1 MNKTSSPA
9 ISLEGVRK
17 SFGTV
22 RAVDDLDLSVPR
34 GQMLAFLGP
43 NGAGK
48 STTTEMILGI
58 QRPDAGRITVLGQH
72 PSTAMRAGAIGAML
86 QNGVLLDTVKVKQ
99 LLTLMRGLHLHPL
112 KLDDVIER
120 AGIGDLLNQSC
131 AKLSGGQAQRV
142 RTALALL
149 PNPDLLLLDEPT
161 VGMDVETRRRF
172 WVNIQ
177 GIAAE
182 GRTIVFA
189 THYLDEADEYADR
202 VVVISD
208 GRIVADGTGSTIKQ
222 SVGGRIL
229 SFVPSGDGDW
239 AALNGVQHVDQAGHR
254 VALRCGDSDAALR
267 ALLAMDPAASEIEI
281 SAARLEDAFVQ
292 LTSHAA

>member
-1 MNKTSSPA
+1 MDNTISPA
-9 ISLEGVRK
+9 IGLEGVTK
-17 SFGTV
+17 SFGSV
-22 RAVDDLDLSVPR
+22 RAVDDITLSVPR
-34 GQMLAFLGP
+34 GQMLAFLVP

-58 QRPDAGRITVLGQH
+58 QRPDAGRITVLGQD
-72 PSTAMRAGAIGAML
+72 PTAAMRAGAIGAML

-112 KLDDVIER
+112 ALDDVIER
-120 AGIGDLLNQSC
+120 ADIGDLLHQNC

-149 PNPDLLLLDEPT
+149 PDPDLLLLDEPT

-172 WVNIQ
+172 WANIS

-182 GRTIVFA
+182 GRTVVFA

-202 VVVISD
+202 VVVIAD

-222 SVGGRIL
+222 SVAGRSL
-229 SFVPSGDGDW
+229 SFVPSAERDW
-239 AALNGVQHVDQAGHR
+239 ALLEGVRNVDRIGDRITLHCR
-254 VALRCGDSDAALR
+254 DSDAAVR
-267 ALLAMDPAASEIEI
+267 AVLAADPGAAEIEI
-281 SAARLEDAFVQ
+281 RSVRLEDAFVQ
-292 LTSHAA
+292 LTSPVA